1 MKKKALYA
9 GSFDPL
15 TLGHLD
21 IIERAAKIFDELT
34 VGVVVNLE
42 KKTLFTFEER
52 MDMIRKV
59 TAHLPNVKVD
69 ACEGLLADFVNQND
83 FQVVVRGLRGVG
95 DFDSEQQMA
104 HLHRHLYQEN
114 VETVFLISDAKIRF
128 YKFNH
133 GEAGDLSGW
142 RWPDACAS
150 VCFRDDERKNEIE
163 MEDTMKVLELLE
175 ELEDIVDNAT
185 NVPLTSKIM
194 LEAEDVFNIVREVRL
209 ALPDDVQQ
217 AKWIRDERDRI
228 LADAK
233 TEYERIIR
241 EAKKQADY
249 LVETDDITLRATK
262 LAQEIREDAELHAKM
277 LKMRTYDYVDKM
289 LYDMQAKMDELNLKY
304 FGEMYTNLDKTFA
317 AINQTLVDNRDEIK
331 QLAYHT
337 QNDLDVEE

>member
-1 MKKKALYA
+1 
-9 GSFDPL
+9 
-15 TLGHLD
+15 
-21 IIERAAKIFDELT
+21 
-34 VGVVVNLE
+34 
-42 KKTLFTFEER
+42 
-52 MDMIRKV
+52 
-59 TAHLPNVKVD
+59 
-69 ACEGLLADFVNQND
+69 
-83 FQVVVRGLRGVG
+83 
-95 DFDSEQQMA
+95 
-104 HLHRHLYQEN
+104 
-114 VETVFLISDAKIRF
+114 
-128 YKFNH
+128 
-133 GEAGDLSGW
+133 
-142 RWPDACAS
+142 
-150 VCFRDDERKNEIE
+150 
-163 MEDTMKVLELLE
+163 MKVLELLE

-304 FGEMYTNLDKTFA
+304 FGEMYTNLDKIFA